1 MDKQQDLSDSS
12 MDDMDLSP
20 LEDSGEVELLA
31 ELADPTG
38 LTSAEDPEEESE
50 EDLQDLHLQGE
61 KRVAAKKGAIPALA
75 ERNRPWA
82 IRDWDS
88 HCSSQIQHYS
98 FPFFIGGAACRI
110 VTYLQLCNF
119 F

>member
-1 MDKQQDLSDSS
+1 MIRARIPDHQQFKVAKKTENGTEKQSEQQSDKKMDKQQDLSDSS

-75 ERNRPWA
+75 ERNRP
-82 IRDWDS
+82 
-88 HCSSQIQHYS
+88 
-98 FPFFIGGAACRI
+98 
-110 VTYLQLCNF
+110 
-119 F
+119 